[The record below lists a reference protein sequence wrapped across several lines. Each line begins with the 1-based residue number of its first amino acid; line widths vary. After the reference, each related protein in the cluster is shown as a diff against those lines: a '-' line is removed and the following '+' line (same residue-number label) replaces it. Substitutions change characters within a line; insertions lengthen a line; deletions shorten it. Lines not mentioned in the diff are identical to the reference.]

1 MPKKKEKTTISV
13 EVANEILDS
22 SQPITL
28 VPTENNEYKVFA
40 TTHIKDDNELDFEQA
55 SYNFSTD
62 KHLIDKIVNNN
73 NASYNVTPEELNNLA
88 QGTQNDINKVI
99 KINELIKYYANKN
112 DLVGI
117 VIGTIENNVNTN
129 FKISFPKLPENIKK
143 KNKLKEKV
151 DILLTN
157 FIDNVDLK
165 SQIRKEGMS
174 TFSQGTYFT
183 YLRNND
189 DGTYG
194 VSTYPLGLVDFTDYI
209 IDGEPLLYM
218 DMMKLQMTLQTT
230 LNKYN
235 KVQSKFIDFS
245 TKVEDEI
252 KNNYPPEV
260 YEAYQNKY
268 KWAIL
273 NPKRTGVHRINQLDG
288 IYGVSPIFK
297 ALGALLML
305 ETIDNIDR
313 DNIIARSKKIFYQ
326 KTRKELMGQ
335 NYDKTKNFAELK
347 YAQDELVKAMS
358 QKVVIYTSPAYVDG
372 LEIIEPKADLT
383 DQSVILR
390 YKNQVL
396 NSLGISFL
404 SNESKSSFNTVQVS
418 VDELLKTVNK
428 IVCQFENTL
437 NKYIKLI
444 CIENGID
451 TNYIP
456 VISIEKSELL
466 DVETKLKLVELIYSK
481 LGFSYKS
488 VCELLDMDYNTEV
501 ERRKEENENDMDSV
515 FIPHLTSFTASDSES
530 DIITN
535 DKGDST
541 TTNSNGSDK
550 NVNLDQNVDNKARKD
565 GQK

>member
-1 MPKKKEKTTISV
+1 LPKKKEKTTISV

>member
-1 MPKKKEKTTISV
+1 LPKKKEKTTISV
-13 EVANEILDS
+13 EVANDILKTE
-22 SQPITL
+22 QPFTV
-28 VPTENNEYKVFA
+28 VPNANKEYTVFS
-40 TTHIKDDNELDFEQA
+40 TTHVKDDNELDFEQA
-55 SYNFSTD
+55 SYNFGTNQ
-62 KHLIDKIVNNN
+62 HLIDKIVNNN
-73 NASYNVTPEELNNLA
+73 NSSYAITPEELNSLA
-88 QGTQNDINKVI
+88 QGTQNDVNKVI

-143 KNKLKEKV
+143 KNKLKDKV
-151 DILLTN
+151 DTLLSN

-183 YLRNND
+183 YLRDND

-194 VSTYPLGLVDFTDYI
+194 ISTYPLGLVDFTDYI

-218 DMMKLQMTLQTT
+218 DMMKLQSTLQTT
-230 LNKYN
+230 LSKYN
-235 KVQSKFIDFS
+235 QVKSQFINFS

-260 YEAYQNKY
+260 YEAYKNKY

-273 NPKRTGVHRINQLDG
+273 DPKRTGVHRINQLDG

-335 NYDKTKNFAELK
+335 NFEKTKNFAELK
-347 YAQDELVKAMS
+347 YAQDVLVKAMS
-358 QKVVIYTSPAYVDG
+358 QKIVIYTSPAYVDG

-383 DQSVILR
+383 DSSVILR

-444 CIENGID
+444 CTENGID
-451 TNYIP
+451 SNFIP
-456 VISIEKSELL
+456 VINVEKSELL
-466 DVETKLKLVELIYSK
+466 DLETKLKLSDTLFSK
-481 LGFSYKS
+481 MGVSYKTIF
-488 VCELLDMDYNTEV
+488 EMFDMDYNTEV
-501 ERRKEENENDMDSV
+501 ERRKEENENDIDTEV
-515 FIPHLTSFTASDSES
+515 FIPHTNSFTS
-530 DIITN
+530 
-535 DKGDST
+535 
-541 TTNSNGSDK
+541 NSNDLLTQNDNKQSDENQNSNK
-550 NVNLDQNVDNKARKD
+550 DQQVENKARKD
-565 GQK
+565 NQV